1 MHLEFR
7 RRVGWAAIA
16 LVVVVTGIWLFASRS
31 SARTEVD
38 RLQKKLE
45 ISRGDAGA
53 EIEALEAEI
62 SELSSEL
69 SGLRTEVST
78 LSDDLSLAEANL
90 EQVSEELA
98 LAIDRNA
105 ALIATIDLIGDSEIA
120 LMPDLSGSGL
130 ELARA
135 FADANGATLI
145 FETVSPGNV
154 IARPGAIID
163 QLPLVGTPVLAGTVI
178 WVQVFSP

>member
-1 MHLEFR
+1 M
-7 RRVGWAAIA
+7 
-16 LVVVVTGIWLFASRS
+16 VVVTGIWLITSRS
-31 SARTEVD
+31 SARAEVE

-62 SELSSEL
+62 SELSDEL

-78 LSDDLSLAEANL
+78 LSDDLSLAEMDL
-90 EQVSEELA
+90 KRVSEELA
-98 LAIDRNA
+98 TESDRNA
-105 ALIATIDLIGDSEIA
+105 ALRATIELIGDTEIA

-135 FADANGATLI
+135 FADDNAATLI

-163 QLPLVGTPVLAGTVI
+163 QLPLAGTPVLAGTVI

>member
-1 MHLEFR
+1 M
-7 RRVGWAAIA
+7 IA
-16 LVVVVTGIWLFASRS
+16 LVVVVTGIWLITSRS
-31 SARTEVD
+31 SARTEVN

-45 ISRGDAGA
+45 ISRGDAGT

-62 SELSSEL
+62 SALSSEL

-78 LSDDLSLAEANL
+78 LSGDLAAAEVDL
-90 EQVSEELA
+90 QRVSEELA
-98 LAIDRNA
+98 TAIERNA
-105 ALIATIDLIGDSEIA
+105 ALAATIELIGELEIT

-130 ELARA
+130 ALAQA
-135 FADANGATLI
+135 FADDNGATLI
-145 FETVSPGNV
+145 FETVSPGNL

-163 QLPLVGTPVLAGTVI
+163 QLPIAGTPVLAGTVI